1 MSPCLPSGSL
11 AAHHFGQASL
21 NSPFF
26 WGMACDKAASV
37 LLAQAQRPCFCDTA
51 TSRHGHSTFFSV
63 ISSAPQP
70 FMQRHTAPTVSE
82 SGLSRGYTQKFRA
95 YLVGEARPTSGFLTQ
110 ETCFSRSASAAQ
122 TPHFTSKS
130 MSFAM
135 LFPFVRRKKTAPA
148 PAQNAAP
155 SRAQALEFIPVIN
168 SSIDVE
174 HRDKGSCRLHYELAL
189 KPWFVRA
196 HERLRKAPF
205 PPQKKTLELDE
216 IGSLVWSLIDGR
228 HSVGAIAKTLGE
240 TYELEAREAELSTST
255 FLRELGRRGL
265 IALLPPHDPSRR
277 EPK

>member
-1 MSPCLPSGSL
+1 M
-11 AAHHFGQASL
+11 H
-21 NSPFF
+21 
-26 WGMACDKAASV
+26 
-37 LLAQAQRPCFCDTA
+37 
-51 TSRHGHSTFFSV
+51 
-63 ISSAPQP
+63 
-70 FMQRHTAPTVSE
+70 
-82 SGLSRGYTQKFRA
+82 
-95 YLVGEARPTSGFLTQ
+95 
-110 ETCFSRSASAAQ
+110 
-122 TPHFTSKS
+122 
-130 MSFAM
+130 
-135 LFPFVRRKKTAPA
+135 FPFVRRKKTTQA

-174 HRDKGSCRLHYELAL
+174 HREEGSCRLHYELAL

-216 IGSLVWSLIDGR
+216 IGSLVWSQIDGR

-240 TYELEAREAELSTST
+240 AYELEAREAELSTST

-265 IALLPPHDPSRR
+265 IALLPPQDPSHR